1 MLRTTR
7 ASCQLCASLLTNGII
22 FIKHVPPSPPPSNNL
37 ILPPPPTLS
46 SHPLHIWDT
55 LVALF
60 YSFILEEKNRLHSV
74 GSHGAAAHVMLNA
87 KADLALA
94 WSICERVSRR
104 VIECVLSVS

>member
-22 FIKHVPPSPPPSNNL
+22 FLKHVPALPPPNNL
-37 ILPPPPTLS
+37 ILLPPLS

-94 WSICERVSRR
+94 WSICERVSGR